1 MTADLV
7 FLLALLVGF
16 LTIAIGGL
24 SYFLWR
30 IAQMRI
36 EAVAIEK
43 AIEQTRTE
51 LDQVQGELDRIA
63 RFLNI

>member
-1 MTADLV
+1 MTTDLT

-30 IAQMRI
+30 IAQFRA
-36 EAVAIEK
+36 EAAAIEK

-51 LDQVQGELDRIA
+51 LDQVQGECDRIA